1 MIRINRKGLLFVSGA
16 LIGAAIGAVIVSL
29 TPPWAWAVIAALL
42 ALSLIID
49 TDP

>member
-1 MIRINRKGLLFVSGA
+1 MIRINRKGLRILSGA

-29 TPPWAWAVIAALL
+29 TLT
-42 ALSLIID
+42 LILD